1 MIKDNASGYFPYT
14 PATTLLY
21 GLKEAISMLH
31 EEGLDN
37 VFARHNR
44 HAAAT
49 RAAVEAWG
57 LENLALDPR
66 EYSSSV
72 TAVLMPQGHDA
83 DQFRKTT
90 LEKYDMS
97 LGTGLGKVK
106 GKVFRIGHLGDF
118 NDLML
123 MGTLAGVEM
132 GLRMAAVPHKSDGVQ
147 AAMNVLSKPAVASQ
161 GVLAR

>member
-1 MIKDNASGYFPYT
+1 
-14 PATTLLY
+14 
-21 GLKEAISMLH
+21 
-31 EEGLDN
+31 
-37 VFARHNR
+37 
-44 HAAAT
+44 
-49 RAAVEAWG
+49 
-57 LENLALDPR
+57 
-66 EYSSSV
+66 
-72 TAVLMPQGHDA
+72 
-83 DQFRKTT
+83 
-90 LEKYDMS
+90 MS